1 MDKGLLNMALQHA
14 QMALFCTEYL
24 HSAPFHGLTQDEKFK
39 EHTLNGY
46 YALQDYAVPN
56 WLSHI
61 KSSLETPGE
70 ISDCICK
77 ALIHQVGLIFD
88 EYGKSERHEFR
99 LCDRESRNVAEIVR
113 CIPRDVGAWTQWFD
127 LEWRTSCIRNSMET
141 LRDDWASD
149 ASKGRVMEQIY
160 GPRLFKCSRIECAHF
175 MGGFEARHSRDKHLD
190 RHNRPF
196 ICVEAHCPL
205 QVLGFETEEQLKVHI
220 KRNHIRDDADRFVF
234 PTLARRKDDDI
245 YKASTRGD
253 VAALKGFLEAR
264 ADVNSTS
271 RPKGGE
277 TPLLLAA
284 RNSHL
289 DICKMLLE
297 GGANVNFRG
306 PSASNES
313 TALHAAVSCEDVE
326 IVQHL
331 LSVKGV
337 LTNQKNKDGQTP
349 LHLAVEKNSNVI
361 VELLLA
367 TGNVDESIE
376 DIRGQTP
383 FMIATINQREKLIT
397 LLLATG
403 NFDPN
408 TRDRQGSTPLSR
420 AAAAGAETVV
430 RLLLGTGKIDPDT
443 RDMQGWTPLSRAAAA
458 GSETVVRLLLATGRV
473 SIDNKDEHGF
483 TSLSRAVQS
492 GSERVVRL
500 LLSSNKF
507 DVEAKDSCGRT
518 LLLIAVEHNRELLVK
533 FLLTTVGVNPD
544 AEDDNRR
551 SALGIAAALG
561 EETLVKLLL
570 ATGRVNPDAKDEDGR
585 TPLSVAAAT
594 GREAVVKLL
603 LETEGVDPNTRDKYS
618 LTPISRV
625 VQQLQ
630 GPQINFRPSPNGG
643 SFAFQDYQMQL
654 MLLEQE
660 NKKRLMMARQEQD
673 SMMRV
678 QDPMRQEQDS
688 IRPLLQVRSV
698 GSTHE
703 MAERII
709 KLLLATGDVA
719 PDTRDNA
726 GRTPLSITAEIG
738 AEQIVELLLATNEVD
753 PNTRDNT
760 GRTPLNWAA
769 EKGWEA
775 VIALLLATRGI
786 DPDAEDD
793 DGRTPL
799 SRAVEKG
806 ETSVVQMLL
815 ATGKVNPEATDNSG
829 RSPLS
834 LATEQARCLRS
845 PELPHVKEQ
854 MQITALNDY
863 QKQIMLPEQQ
873 KKKRLMIARPGQD
886 STGLPTYQSPPR
898 RFSESTAILGL
909 LLDFARVDPNATDNA
924 KSSQRSVVK
933 EVDELTNQSLMRT
946 GQTQTGTEHSNDAS
960 NDHHKQLAII
970 RKPSNERK
978 C

>member
-99 LCDRESRNVAEIVR
+99 LGDRESRNVAEIVR

-141 LRDDWASD
+141 LRDDWVSD
-149 ASKGRVMEQIY
+149 ASKGRAMEQIY

-284 RNSHL
+284 RNCHL

-337 LTNQKNKDGQTP
+337 LTNQKNKGGQTP

-376 DIRGQTP
+376 DNRGQTP

-408 TRDRQGSTPLSR
+408 TRDRQG
-420 AAAAGAETVV
+420 
-430 RLLLGTGKIDPDT
+430 
-443 RDMQGWTPLSRAAAA
+443 WTPLSRAAAA

-473 SIDNKDEHGF
+473 SLDNKDEHGF

-507 DVEAKDSCGRT
+507 DVEAKDSCDRT

-533 FLLTTVGVNPD
+533 FLLTTVGVNPE

-654 MLLEQE
+654 MLLEQQ
-660 NKKRLMMARQEQD
+660 NKRRLMMARQEQD
-673 SMMRV
+673 SMTR
-678 QDPMRQEQDS
+678 EQDS
-688 IRPLLQVRSV
+688 MRREQDLMRREQDLMRREQDLIRPLRLVRLV
-698 GSTHE
+698 GFTHE

-799 SRAVEKG
+799 SRAVEEGK
-806 ETSVVQMLL
+806 TSVVQMLL
-815 ATGKVNPEATDNSG
+815 ATGKVNPEAIDNSG

-854 MQITALNDY
+854 IQITALNVY
-863 QKQIMLPEQQ
+863 QKQILFLEQQ
-873 KKKRLMIARPGQD
+873 KKMQLMIARPGQD

-909 LLDFARVDPNATDNA
+909 LLDFARVDPNATNNA

-960 NDHHKQLAII
+960 NDHHKQLAIL